1 MMRILVA
8 EPLAEAALALLR
20 SRHEVNLA
28 PDLPREAFLAAL
40 PDYDALV
47 VRSQVR
53 VDGAAICAGSRLVAI
68 GRAGTGVDNID
79 LEAATRAGIV
89 VVNAPAGATIAA
101 AEHTLA
107 LLLALARHVAG
118 ADASLRRGEWKRSA
132 FTGVEL
138 SGRTLGIVGLG
149 RIGSA
154 VADRAHG
161 LHMEVA
167 ASDPFVSSDA
177 AAQHGVR
184 LCTLDEL
191 LAAADVLTLHVPD
204 VANTRRLIGAEQ
216 LARMKRTAF
225 LINVSRGSVVD
236 EEALAQALREGRIA
250 GAGLDVYAAEPP
262 NGSAI
267 LDAPNTVLTPHLG
280 ASTNEAQARAGVEVA
295 EQLLEVL
302 DGRPAP
308 HAVNA
313 LALSRQPSRPTSS
326 GRPAMR
332 PGPDDPRADQSTG
345 GPSANSDEQAPPPS
359 RPASLAEPVVAGG
372 PIPAGLTATIVL
384 VRHGE
389 STWVAEGRVQ
399 GAADPPLSALG
410 RQQAVLAGARLADPG
425 AAPPLPV
432 PPGRPLGCWHSPL
445 RRAAQTA
452 RPISR
457 GWRPALPLHP
467 DPRLREIGQ
476 GQWEGL
482 SGIQLADRYRT
493 LRDGWRRDPVHVHAP
508 GGEDLRDV
516 DARARAFAGDLLAQC
531 AHSEDGA
538 PWAIV
543 VAHEGLIRVLLL
555 ALLDLPLAA
564 FWRLPL
570 GLAAISVVEIR
581 EGRPAL
587 RAHNLQ
593 SHLAALAATSSMQA
607 ASDRGGAL

>member
-1 MMRILVA
+1 MRILVA
-8 EPLAEAALALLR
+8 EPLVESALALLS

-28 PDLPREAFLAAL
+28 PDLSREALLAAL
-40 PDYDALV
+40 PDYDAIV

-53 VDGAAICAGSRLVAI
+53 VDGAAISAGPRLMAI
-68 GRAGTGVDNID
+68 GRAGTGADNID

-89 VVNAPAGATIAA
+89 VVDAPAAATIAA

-118 ADASLRRGEWKRSA
+118 ADASLRPGEWERSS
-132 FTGVEL
+132 FTGVEP

-154 VADRAHG
+154 VADRARG
-161 LHMEVA
+161 LHMQVT

-177 AAQHGVR
+177 AVQHGVH
-184 LCTLDEL
+184 LCTLDHL
-191 LAAADVLTLHVPD
+191 LGVADVVSLHVSD
-204 VANTRRLIGAEQ
+204 AANTRQLIGAEQ

-225 LINVSRGSVVD
+225 LINASHGSVVD
-236 EEALAQALREGRIA
+236 EDALAQALREGRIA
-250 GAGLDVYAAEPP
+250 GAGLDAYGVEPP
-262 NGSAI
+262 DGSAI

-295 EQLLEVL
+295 EQVLEVL

-313 LALSRQPSRPTSS
+313 LALPRQPSRATSI

-332 PGPDDPRADQSTG
+332 PGPDDPRADQPTG
-345 GPSANSDEQAPPPS
+345 GLSANSDGQGPPPS
-359 RPASLAEPVVAGG
+359 RPASLAELGVAGG

-410 RQQAVLAGARLADPG
+410 QQQAALAGARLADPG

-476 GQWEGL
+476 GEWEGL
-482 SGIQLADRYRT
+482 TGIQLGERYRT

-508 GGEDLRDV
+508 GGEELRDV

-531 AHSEDGA
+531 SDSEDGV

-570 GLAAISVVEIR
+570 GLGAISVVEIR
-581 EGRPAL
+581 DGRPAL
-587 RAHNLQ
+587 QAHNVQ
-593 SHLAALAATSSMQA
+593 SHLAALSAKSSMQA